1 MNDIN
6 SKSCGFTGRSGR
18 IARLESCGKTSG
30 NELLELGLDKI
41 LEGMRNALQH
51 GWYMNAG

>member
-30 NELLELGLDKI
+30 NELLELGLDKL